1 MPPVVLRSLEFD
13 AFAVRE
19 SVYPAGMR
27 MPRHA
32 HDYAN
37 VTVIVSGAIAE
48 ASDRGEH
55 VGRPLSVLV
64 KPAGTPH
71 TDETLGRK
79 AVRTV
84 SLQVPPETRTACD
97 IARVS
102 WSWRED
108 RESASSAVGLLRAIH
123 GQPVAAIEAA
133 AIALLETLTAPMQPA
148 GGPRWIDDVL
158 RRLESDYAQPLRF
171 HDLARDLGL
180 HPVYVARAF
189 RRHTGQSMGDHV
201 RMLRLRDARHQLVN
215 SDRDLA
221 SIATTAG
228 FADASHL
235 CRTFRAAHGVSPK
248 FFRRLCAEV

>member
-1 MPPVVLRSLEFD
+1 MPPVVLRSLGFD

-27 MPRHA
+27 MSRHA

-71 TDETLGRK
+71 TDETLGRRP
-79 AVRTV
+79 VRTV
-84 SLQVPPETRTACD
+84 SLQVPPETRIAGD

-108 RESASSAVGLLRAIH
+108 RQSTSSAMGLLRAIH
-123 GQPVAAIEAA
+123 GASIAAIEEAG
-133 AIALLETLTAPMQPA
+133 IALLETLVEPTQP
-148 GGPRWIDDVL
+148 GTGPPWIGEVL
-158 RRLESDYAQPLRF
+158 RRLESDYDQPIRF
-171 HDLARDLGL
+171 DDLARDLGL

-189 RRHTGQSMGDHV
+189 RRHTGQSMGEYV

-215 SDRDLA
+215 SERDVA

-248 FFRRLCAEV
+248 VFRRLCAEV